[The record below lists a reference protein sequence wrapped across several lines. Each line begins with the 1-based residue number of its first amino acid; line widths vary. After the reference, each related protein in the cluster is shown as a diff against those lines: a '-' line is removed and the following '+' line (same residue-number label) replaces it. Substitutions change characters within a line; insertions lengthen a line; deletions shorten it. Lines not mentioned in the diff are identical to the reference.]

1 MKYWW
6 IILGLFFILGCNT
19 TNSLNP
25 KQILPEYAKNF
36 FLSVQGQDTVLHI
49 IHGKDTLTF
58 NKQKESSF
66 HLLSTTQAG
75 FFSLLKNFSNIHGVV
90 YPNDIH
96 SKEIQEC
103 LRNRQIVDL
112 NPGQSEINHEL
123 LWQNPVAYILYSPF
137 DPIDFPLPKETIKI
151 PFLDYT
157 ETHPLGR
164 LEWIKVI
171 GFLSNKHKVS
181 ERIFNEKVNQYK
193 KNVCTSRQSK
203 KVLVGSWDGEFFY
216 INSTQSTIHQ
226 TLVDAGLTAFSS
238 EEKGNTQWDKE
249 VLWSKLPE
257 VDHIVWITT
266 QQQKNALEKEMQ
278 QPESWQKK
286 WGIIPH
292 FIFIDTCAYFQE
304 AIIQPDK
311 LLIDFSQ
318 LNVQSIKTFVT
329 N

>member
-1 MKYWW
+1 MKCWW
-6 IILGLFFILGCNT
+6 ILIGVFSFLGCRHKT
-19 TNSLNP
+19 SLNTD
-25 KQILPEYAKNF
+25 QISPQYAKNF
-36 FLSVQGQDTVLHI
+36 FLSVEGQDTALHI
-49 IHGKDTLTF
+49 INGKDTLTF
-58 NKQKESSF
+58 HKQTESTF

-75 FFSLLKNFSNIHGVV
+75 FFSLLKNFSNIHGIV
-90 YPNDIH
+90 YPNDIRI
-96 SKEIQEC
+96 KEIQEC
-103 LRNRQIVDL
+103 IKKRQIIDL
-112 NPGQSEINHEL
+112 NPAQSEINHEL
-123 LWQNPVAYILYSPF
+123 LWQKPAAYVLYSPF
-137 DPIDFPLPKETIKI
+137 DPVDFSLPKETSKI

-171 GFLSNKHKVS
+171 GFLSNKHKES
-181 ERIFNEKVNQYK
+181 ERIFNEKVSQYK
-193 KNVCTSRQSK
+193 NHICTTTQSK

-226 TLVDAGLTAFSS
+226 TLMDAGLSAFSS

-266 QQQKNALEKEMQ
+266 QQQKSAIEKEMQ

-292 FIFIDTCAYFQE
+292 FIFIDTCAYFQN
-304 AIIQPDK
+304 AIIQPEK
-311 LLIDFSQ
+311 LLIDFSG
-318 LNVQSIKTFVT
+318 LDEQSIKTFVT